1 MTTHVMNCRNGAL
14 TNYDAYDFNSYVDA
28 GNGVVL
34 AAGMDGI
41 YELSGDDDNGQA
53 IDAHIRTGNHDFDS
67 SAIKTIIDAYIGVVG
82 NGEFV
87 LSVITDNNVT
97 TVYSVNSLAI
107 QGHTVKV
114 NLGKGAR
121 GRYWTIEF
129 ANLNGSDFELD
140 SMEFNVQIMTRRAYA
155 SLG

>member
-41 YELSGDDDNGQA
+41 YELSGDDDNGQV

-67 SAIKTIIDAYIGVVG
+67 SAIKTIIDAYIGIAG
-82 NGEFV
+82 EGEFL
-87 LSVITDNNVT
+87 LSVITDKNVT
-97 TVYSVNSLAI
+97 NTYTVDSLAI
-107 QGHTVKV
+107 QGHTSKV
-114 NLGKGAR
+114 NIGKGAK
-121 GRYWTIEF
+121 GRYWTVEF
-129 ANLNGSDFELD
+129 KNVNGADFELD
-140 SMEFNVQIMTRRAYA
+140 GMEFNVQLTPRRAYA
-155 SLG
+155 ALR